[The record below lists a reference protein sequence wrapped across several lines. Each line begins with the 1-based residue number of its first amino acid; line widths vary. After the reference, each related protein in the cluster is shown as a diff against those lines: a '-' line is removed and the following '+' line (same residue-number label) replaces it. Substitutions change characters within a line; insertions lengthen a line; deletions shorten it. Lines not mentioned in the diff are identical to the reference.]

1 MSNTII
7 LIPSRM
13 SAQRLPGKPLL
24 EVNGLPI
31 ICHVVKKAQETQIGD
46 VIVATED
53 QEILNQV
60 KKHKGEAIL
69 TSKNPQTGTD
79 RIWEAFK
86 KLNLKNIDYVINLQ
100 GDEPLINIEDIKKLD
115 HLIKKNNCQINTLAT
130 NIEDKKLFD
139 SVNTVKVQTE
149 KKLEIENFSVAQN
162 FSRLTDTRSQNIY
175 HHIGIYEFGVSS
187 LESFTNLS
195 QSENEKK
202 FKLEQLRAMDNNIKI
217 NVTYASSKVIG
228 IDTEEDYIELKKIME
243 YKN

>member
-115 HLIKKNNCQINTLAT
+115 HLTKKNNCQINTLAT

-175 HHIGIYEFGVSS
+175 HHIGIYEFSASS

-202 FKLEQLRAMDNNIKI
+202 FKLEQLRAMDNNIKV